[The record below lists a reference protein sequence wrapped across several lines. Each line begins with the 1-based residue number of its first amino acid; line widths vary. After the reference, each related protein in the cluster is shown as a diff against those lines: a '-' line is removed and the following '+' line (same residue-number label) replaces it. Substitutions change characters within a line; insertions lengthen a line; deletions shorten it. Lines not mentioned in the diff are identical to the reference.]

1 MTLEYLDTVIAF
13 GVVMLGVSLL
23 ITILTQM
30 ASGLFGL
37 RGTNLLWGLRT
48 LFQSIDPRLAA
59 HAEAILRDPLL
70 SDSAF
75 SKFKERPVIGWLL
88 KRWKL
93 ASAVRPDELVRAL
106 TRVSAELRKT
116 DPAGANL
123 IDGVLGDSDP
133 EAARKLRMLSDAFRN
148 LQPGYAVQVDKMV
161 QQLWE
166 QSRQSL
172 GKLETLFNTVMD
184 RVSQRFALQMRVWT
198 VVFAVLVAFAAHLDS
213 LRLLEQ
219 LSFNPEMRASLV
231 NSREALMKEAA
242 AVVAAPES
250 GPQTLPASV
259 EPQAYAAALAALKEK
274 QPEATKDI
282 EVPPAFD
289 NLPAAVAWLE
299 PRLKADEAGRKN
311 LLAEYKSLVSTELT
325 RSAEAIRDR
334 LESSGWQL
342 IPSPYPWFDYRGK
355 RHFLGILISA
365 AFLSLGAPF
374 WFNLLKTLGNLRPT
388 LASRQAKEQ
397 GAAG

>member
-13 GVVMLGVSLL
+13 AVIMLGVSLL
-23 ITILTQM
+23 ITIFTQM
-30 ASGLFGL
+30 ASALFGL
-37 RGTNLLWGLRT
+37 RGTNLLWGLKT
-48 LFQSIDPRLAA
+48 LFQSIDPRIAA
-59 HAEAILRDPLL
+59 HAETVLRDPLI

-75 SKFKERPVIGWLL
+75 SKFREGPVIGWLL

-106 TRVSAELRKT
+106 VRVSADLKT
-116 DPAGANL
+116 KDPSTASL
-123 IDGVLGDSDP
+123 IDSVLGESDP
-133 EAARKLRMLSDAFRN
+133 EAARKVKMLSDAFRN
-148 LQPGYAVQVDKMV
+148 LQPGYAVQVDKIV

-184 RVSQRFALQMRVWT
+184 RVSQRFALQMRLWT
-198 VVFAVLVAFAAHLDS
+198 VVFAVLIAFAAHLDS
-213 LRLLEQ
+213 FRLLAQ
-219 LSFNPEMRASLV
+219 LGSNPEMRASLV

-242 AVVAAPES
+242 AVITTPES
-250 GPQTLPASV
+250 GTLPASV
-259 EPQAYAAALAALKEK
+259 EPQAYATALAVLK
-274 QPEATKDI
+274 QQHPEAAKDI

-299 PRLKADEAGRKN
+299 PRLKADEAGKKT
-311 LLAEYKSLVSTELT
+311 LLAEYRKLASTELMYRADT
-325 RSAEAIRDR
+325 IRTR

-342 IPSPYPWFDYRGK
+342 IPSPYPWFDYSGR
-355 RHFLGILISA
+355 RHLLGILISA

-374 WFNLLKTLGNLRPT
+374 WFNLLKTLGNLRPI

>member
-13 GVVMLGVSLL
+13 AVVMLGVSLL

-30 ASGLFGL
+30 VSALFGL
-37 RGTNLLWGLRT
+37 RGTNLLWGLKT
-48 LFQSIDPRLAA
+48 LFQSVDPRIAT
-59 HAEAILRDPLL
+59 HAEAVLRDPLI

-75 SKFKERPVIGWLL
+75 SKFKGLPVIGWLL

-93 ASAVRPDELVRAL
+93 ASALRPEELVRAL
-106 TRVSAELRKT
+106 SKVSADLKT
-116 DPAGANL
+116 KDPGTANL
-123 IDGVLGDSDP
+123 IDSLLGESDP
-133 EAARKLRMLSDAFRN
+133 EAARKVRMLSDAFRG

-166 QSRQSL
+166 TSRQSL

-198 VVFAVLVAFAAHLDS
+198 VVFAILVAFAAHLDS
-213 LRLLEQ
+213 FRLLEQ
-219 LSFNPEMRASLV
+219 LSSNPEMRASLV
-231 NSREALMKEAA
+231 SSRDAVMKEAA
-242 AVVAAPES
+242 AVMTTRES
-250 GPQTLPASV
+250 GAQPASV
-259 EPQAYAAALAALKEK
+259 EPQAYANALATLKQK

-289 NLPAAVAWLE
+289 NLPAAITWLE
-299 PRLKADEAGRKN
+299 PRLKADEAGKKS
-311 LLAEYKSLVSTELT
+311 LLAEYRKLVSTELMY
-325 RSAEAIRDR
+325 RAEAIRTR

-342 IPSPYPWFDYRGK
+342 IPSPYPWFDYSGK
-355 RHFLGILISA
+355 RHVLGILISA

-374 WFNLLKTLGNLRPT
+374 WFNCLKTLGNLRPI

-397 GAAG
+397 AAG